1 MPSMAD
7 MDTVLVLATLDMP
20 LVLATL
26 DTAMLLL
33 PTDTMELTAM
43 LPQLP
48 VLELLSVDMEPLPQS
63 EPTLHT
69 AMLPADNM
77 LLTPLELSI
86 LPRERPRLNQRL
98 MLMLSM
104 EIMDMVL
111 ATLLDTALATPD
123 PSMEDTLPSPDPL
136 FPAMLLLLL
145 LDMLVLDTPEPSME
159 DTEVDTTE
167 REKLRLNQR
176 LMLML
181 SMEPME
187 DMVLATP
194 DPLFPVMLLQLL
206 LPQLLPA
213 MLLQLSPDQLLP
225 AMLLQSSPDQLLLP
239 QLLPA
244 MLPQLLPLAMLVLP
258 DPLFPA
264 MP

>member
-1 MPSMAD
+1 MAD

-26 DTAMLLL
+26 DMAMLLL

-48 VLELLSVDMEPLPQS
+48 VLELLSVDMEPLPQL
-63 EPTLHT
+63 EPMLH
-69 AMLPADNM
+69 
-77 LLTPLELSI
+77 
-86 LPRERPRLNQRL
+86 
-98 MLMLSM
+98 M

-111 ATLLDTALATPD
+111 VTLLGTALATPD

-145 LDMLVLDTPEPSME
+145 PDMLVLDTPEPSME

-206 LPQLLPA
+206 L
-213 MLLQLSPDQLLP
+213 
-225 AMLLQSSPDQLLLP
+225 
-239 QLLPA
+239 
-244 MLPQLLPLAMLVLP
+244 
-258 DPLFPA
+258 
-264 MP
+264 

>member
-1 MPSMAD
+1 MGLPAWLPWLQLKLMLMPSMAD

-26 DTAMLLL
+26 DMAMLLL

-48 VLELLSVDMEPLPQS
+48 VLELLSVVMEPLPQL

-77 LLTPLELSI
+77 LPTPLELST
-86 LPRERPRLNQRL
+86 LPRER
-98 MLMLSM
+98 
-104 EIMDMVL
+104 
-111 ATLLDTALATPD
+111 
-123 PSMEDTLPSPDPL
+123 
-136 FPAMLLLLL
+136 
-145 LDMLVLDTPEPSME
+145 
-159 DTEVDTTE
+159 
-167 REKLRLNQR
+167 LRLNQ
-176 LMLML
+176 ML
-181 SMEPME
+181 SIEPME

-206 LPQLLPA
+206 LPQLLQA
-213 MLLQLSPDQLLP
+213 MLLQSSPDQLLP
-225 AMLLQSSPDQLLLP
+225 AMLLQSSPDQLLMP

-264 MP
+264 MPVMDMDVSTKLSTLLC

>member
-1 MPSMAD
+1 
-7 MDTVLVLATLDMP
+7 
-20 LVLATL
+20 
-26 DTAMLLL
+26 
-33 PTDTMELTAM
+33 
-43 LPQLP
+43 
-48 VLELLSVDMEPLPQS
+48 
-63 EPTLHT
+63 
-69 AMLPADNM
+69 MLPADNM
-77 LLTPLELSI
+77 LLTPLELST
-86 LPRERPRLNQRL
+86 LPRERLRLNQRL

-111 ATLLDTALATPD
+111 VTLLDTALATPD

-136 FPAMLLLLL
+136 FPAMLLL
-145 LDMLVLDTPEPSME
+145 
-159 DTEVDTTE
+159 
-167 REKLRLNQR
+167 
-176 LMLML
+176 

-206 LPQLLPA
+206 LPQLLQA
-213 MLLQLSPDQLLP
+213 MLLQLSP
-225 AMLLQSSPDQLLLP
+225 LLLLLL

-264 MP
+264 MPVMDMDVSTKLSTLLC

>member
-1 MPSMAD
+1 MG
-7 MDTVLVLATLDMP
+7 
-20 LVLATL
+20 
-26 DTAMLLL
+26 AMLLL
-33 PTDTMELTAM
+33 PTDTMEPMAM

-86 LPRERPRLNQRL
+86 LPRERP
-98 MLMLSM
+98 
-104 EIMDMVL
+104 
-111 ATLLDTALATPD
+111 
-123 PSMEDTLPSPDPL
+123 
-136 FPAMLLLLL
+136 
-145 LDMLVLDTPEPSME
+145 
-159 DTEVDTTE
+159 
-167 REKLRLNQR
+167 RLNQR

-244 MLPQLLPLAMLVLP
+244 MLPQLLPLLLLLLQLLPAMLLQ
-258 DPLFPA
+258 L
-264 MP
+264 

>member
-1 MPSMAD
+1 MLMPSMAD
-7 MDTVLVLATLDMP
+7 MDMVLVLATLDM
-20 LVLATL
+20 
-26 DTAMLLL
+26 AMLLL

-63 EPTLHT
+63 EPTLHM

-77 LLTPLELSI
+77 LPTPLELSI
-86 LPRERPRLNQRL
+86 LPRERLRLNQRL

-111 ATLLDTALATPD
+111 VTLLDTALATPD

-145 LDMLVLDTPEPSME
+145 PDMLVLDTPEPSME

-206 LPQLLPA
+206 LPQLLQA
-213 MLLQLSPDQLLP
+213 MLLQSSPEQLLP

-244 MLPQLLPLAMLVLP
+244 MLPQLLPLQLCCP
-258 DPLFPA
+258 S
-264 MP
+264 

>member
-1 MPSMAD
+1 MG
-7 MDTVLVLATLDMP
+7 
-20 LVLATL
+20 
-26 DTAMLLL
+26 
-33 PTDTMELTAM
+33 
-43 LPQLP
+43 
-48 VLELLSVDMEPLPQS
+48 
-63 EPTLHT
+63 
-69 AMLPADNM
+69 DNM
-77 LLTPLELSI
+77 LPTPLELSI
-86 LPRERPRLNQRL
+86 LPRERLRLNQRL

-111 ATLLDTALATPD
+111 VTLLDTALDTPD

-145 LDMLVLDTPEPSME
+145 PDMLVLDTPEPSME

-194 DPLFPVMLLQLL
+194 DPLFPVMLLQSSPDQLF

-213 MLLQLSPDQLLP
+213 MLPQLLP
-225 AMLLQSSPDQLLLP
+225 LLLLLL

-264 MP
+264 MLVMDMDVSTKLSKLLC

>member
-1 MPSMAD
+1 MLMPSMAD
-7 MDTVLVLATLDMP
+7 YTVLVLATLDMP

-86 LPRERPRLNQRL
+86 LPRERPRLNQ

-111 ATLLDTALATPD
+111 VTLLDTALATPD

-145 LDMLVLDTPEPSME
+145 PDMLVLDTPEPSME

-167 REKLRLNQR
+167 REKL
-176 LMLML
+176 
-181 SMEPME
+181 
-187 DMVLATP
+187 
-194 DPLFPVMLLQLL
+194 
-206 LPQLLPA
+206 
-213 MLLQLSPDQLLP
+213 
-225 AMLLQSSPDQLLLP
+225 
-239 QLLPA
+239 
-244 MLPQLLPLAMLVLP
+244 
-258 DPLFPA
+258 
-264 MP
+264 

>member
-1 MPSMAD
+1 
-7 MDTVLVLATLDMP
+7 
-20 LVLATL
+20 
-26 DTAMLLL
+26 
-33 PTDTMELTAM
+33 
-43 LPQLP
+43 
-48 VLELLSVDMEPLPQS
+48 
-63 EPTLHT
+63 
-69 AMLPADNM
+69 
-77 LLTPLELSI
+77 
-86 LPRERPRLNQRL
+86 
-98 MLMLSM
+98 M

-145 LDMLVLDTPEPSME
+145 LDMLVLDTPETSME

-213 MLLQLSPDQLLP
+213 MLLQSSPDQLLP

-264 MP
+264 MPVMDMDVSTKLSKLLC

>member
-1 MPSMAD
+1 MGWQIWIQCWSWLLWICLWSWLLWIRLCCCSLQIQWSLRLCCPSYQCWNYCPWIWNPCHSRNQRSIRLCCQR
-7 MDTVLVLATLDMP
+7 TIC
-20 LVLATL
+20 
-26 DTAMLLL
+26 
-33 PTDTMELTAM
+33 
-43 LPQLP
+43 
-48 VLELLSVDMEPLPQS
+48 
-63 EPTLHT
+63 
-69 AMLPADNM
+69 

-111 ATLLDTALATPD
+111 VTLLDTALATPD

-145 LDMLVLDTPEPSME
+145 PDMLVLDSPEPSME

-187 DMVLATP
+187 
-194 DPLFPVMLLQLL
+194 
-206 LPQLLPA
+206 
-213 MLLQLSPDQLLP
+213 
-225 AMLLQSSPDQLLLP
+225 
-239 QLLPA
+239 
-244 MLPQLLPLAMLVLP
+244 
-258 DPLFPA
+258 
-264 MP
+264 

>member
-1 MPSMAD
+1 MG
-7 MDTVLVLATLDMP
+7 
-20 LVLATL
+20 
-26 DTAMLLL
+26 L
-33 PTDTMELTAM
+33 P
-43 LPQLP
+43 P
-48 VLELLSVDMEPLPQS
+48 
-63 EPTLHT
+63 
-69 AMLPADNM
+69 
-77 LLTPLELSI
+77 
-86 LPRERPRLNQRL
+86 
-98 MLMLSM
+98 
-104 EIMDMVL
+104 
-111 ATLLDTALATPD
+111 
-123 PSMEDTLPSPDPL
+123 
-136 FPAMLLLLL
+136 
-145 LDMLVLDTPEPSME
+145 DMLVLDTPEPSME

-213 MLLQLSPDQLLP
+213 MLLQSSPDQLLP

-244 MLPQLLPLAMLVLP
+244 MLPQLLPLLLLLLQLLPAMLPQLLPLAMLVLP

-264 MP
+264 MPVMDMDVSTKLSKLIC

>member
-1 MPSMAD
+1 
-7 MDTVLVLATLDMP
+7 
-20 LVLATL
+20 
-26 DTAMLLL
+26 
-33 PTDTMELTAM
+33 
-43 LPQLP
+43 
-48 VLELLSVDMEPLPQS
+48 
-63 EPTLHT
+63 
-69 AMLPADNM
+69 
-77 LLTPLELSI
+77 
-86 LPRERPRLNQRL
+86 
-98 MLMLSM
+98 M

-111 ATLLDTALATPD
+111 VTLLDTALATPD

-213 MLLQLSPDQLLP
+213 MLLQLLP
-225 AMLLQSSPDQLLLP
+225 LLLLLL

-264 MP
+264 MRVMDMD

>member
-1 MPSMAD
+1 MG
-7 MDTVLVLATLDMP
+7 DTVLVLATLDMP

-111 ATLLDTALATPD
+111 VTLLDT
-123 PSMEDTLPSPDPL
+123 
-136 FPAMLLLLL
+136 
-145 LDMLVLDTPEPSME
+145 
-159 DTEVDTTE
+159 
-167 REKLRLNQR
+167 
-176 LMLML
+176 
-181 SMEPME
+181 
-187 DMVLATP
+187 VLATP
-194 DPLFPVMLLQLL
+194 DPLSPVMLLQLL
-206 LPQLLPA
+206 LPQLLQA
-213 MLLQLSPDQLLP
+213 MLLQSSPDQLLP
-225 AMLLQSSPDQLLLP
+225 AMLLQSSPDQLLMPQLLP
-239 QLLPA
+239 AMLPQLLPLLLLLLQLLPA

-264 MP
+264 MPVMDMDVSTKLSTLLC

>member
-1 MPSMAD
+1 
-7 MDTVLVLATLDMP
+7 
-20 LVLATL
+20 
-26 DTAMLLL
+26 
-33 PTDTMELTAM
+33 
-43 LPQLP
+43 
-48 VLELLSVDMEPLPQS
+48 MEPLPQS

-86 LPRERPRLNQRL
+86 LPRERLRLNQRL

-176 LMLML
+176 LMLIL

-194 DPLFPVMLLQLL
+194 DPLFPVMLL
-206 LPQLLPA
+206 QLLPA

-264 MP
+264 MPVMDMDVSTKLSKLLC

>member
-1 MPSMAD
+1 MLMPSMAD
-7 MDTVLVLATLDMP
+7 MDMVLVLATLDMP

-26 DTAMLLL
+26 D
-33 PTDTMELTAM
+33 TAM

-48 VLELLSVDMEPLPQS
+48 VLELLSVDMEPLPQL

-77 LLTPLELSI
+77 LPTPLELSI
-86 LPRERPRLNQRL
+86 LPRER
-98 MLMLSM
+98 
-104 EIMDMVL
+104 
-111 ATLLDTALATPD
+111 
-123 PSMEDTLPSPDPL
+123 
-136 FPAMLLLLL
+136 
-145 LDMLVLDTPEPSME
+145 
-159 DTEVDTTE
+159 
-167 REKLRLNQR
+167 LRLNQR

-206 LPQLLPA
+206 LPQLL
-213 MLLQLSPDQLLP
+213 Q

-244 MLPQLLPLAMLVLP
+244 MLPQLLPLLLLLLQLLPAMLPQLLPLAMLVLP

-264 MP
+264 MAVMDTDVSTKLSKLLC

>member
-1 MPSMAD
+1 MLMPSMAD

-26 DTAMLLL
+26 DMAMLLL

-48 VLELLSVDMEPLPQS
+48 VLELLSVVMEPLPQL

-77 LLTPLELSI
+77 LPTPLELST
-86 LPRERPRLNQRL
+86 LPRERLRLNQRL

-111 ATLLDTALATPD
+111 ATL
-123 PSMEDTLPSPDPL
+123 PSPDPL

-145 LDMLVLDTPEPSME
+145 PDMLVLDTPEPSME

-206 LPQLLPA
+206 LPQLL
-213 MLLQLSPDQLLP
+213 Q
-225 AMLLQSSPDQLLLP
+225 AMLLQSSPDQLL
-239 QLLPA
+239 PA
-244 MLPQLLPLAMLVLP
+244 MLL
-258 DPLFPA
+258 
-264 MP
+264 

>member
-1 MPSMAD
+1 

-48 VLELLSVDMEPLPQS
+48 VLELLSVDMEPLPQL
-63 EPTLHT
+63 EPMLHM

-77 LLTPLELSI
+77 LPTPLELSI
-86 LPRERPRLNQRL
+86 LPRERLR
-98 MLMLSM
+98 LMLSM

-111 ATLLDTALATPD
+111 VTLLGTALATPD

-145 LDMLVLDTPEPSME
+145 PDMLVLDTPEPSM
-159 DTEVDTTE
+159 
-167 REKLRLNQR
+167 
-176 LMLML
+176 
-181 SMEPME
+181 
-187 DMVLATP
+187 
-194 DPLFPVMLLQLL
+194 
-206 LPQLLPA
+206 
-213 MLLQLSPDQLLP
+213 
-225 AMLLQSSPDQLLLP
+225 
-239 QLLPA
+239 
-244 MLPQLLPLAMLVLP
+244 
-258 DPLFPA
+258 
-264 MP
+264 

>member
-1 MPSMAD
+1 MG
-7 MDTVLVLATLDMP
+7 
-20 LVLATL
+20 
-26 DTAMLLL
+26 AMLLL
-33 PTDTMELTAM
+33 PTDTMEPMAM

-111 ATLLDTALATPD
+111 VTLLDTALATPD
-123 PSMEDTLPSPDPL
+123 PSVEDTLPSPDPL

-145 LDMLVLDTPEPSME
+145 PDMLVLDTPEPSME

-181 SMEPME
+181 SMDPME

-213 MLLQLSPDQLLP
+213 MLPQLLP
-225 AMLLQSSPDQLLLP
+225 LLLLLL

-244 MLPQLLPLAMLVLP
+244 MLPQLLPLLLLLLQLLPAMLLQLLPLDMLVLP
-258 DPLFPA
+258 DLLFPA
-264 MP
+264 MPVMDTDISTKLSKLLC

>member
-1 MPSMAD
+1 MG
-7 MDTVLVLATLDMP
+7 
-20 LVLATL
+20 
-26 DTAMLLL
+26 
-33 PTDTMELTAM
+33 
-43 LPQLP
+43 
-48 VLELLSVDMEPLPQS
+48 
-63 EPTLHT
+63 
-69 AMLPADNM
+69 
-77 LLTPLELSI
+77 
-86 LPRERPRLNQRL
+86 
-98 MLMLSM
+98 
-104 EIMDMVL
+104 
-111 ATLLDTALATPD
+111 TLLGTALATPD

-136 FPAMLLLLL
+136 FPAMQLLLL

-213 MLLQLSPDQLLP
+213 MLLQSSPDQLLP
-225 AMLLQSSPDQLLLP
+225 AMLL
-239 QLLPA
+239 
-244 MLPQLLPLAMLVLP
+244 QLLPLAMLVLP

-264 MP
+264 MPVMDMDVSTK